1 METGDY
7 LKFVL
12 ALIFVL
18 GLIGVLALL
27 VRRFGFGMSAL
38 QKSGGQRRLQVV
50 EMTPIDA
57 RRRLVLVKRD
67 AVEHLILL
75 GAAGEIVIER
85 DIQSGV
91 SPSNGR
97 ESTDMAKRP
106 GDPAR

>member
-12 ALIFVL
+12 ALVFVL

-27 VRRFGFGMSAL
+27 VRRFGFGMSSL

-50 EMTPIDA
+50 EMAPIDA

-91 SPSNGR
+91 SPSN
-97 ESTDMAKRP
+97 ELDSTDTTKRP